1 MRRQVISGPAQRRK
15 AAGYSR
21 LCTKTGFATANML
34 NRRAGFAGAPRIAPA
49 ASNATGAERNR
60 GCIMPFATLAGP
72 VFHLHP
78 MGRLANLM
86 IEYMVALR
94 FADLVPGCRISN
106 ISIPEWGI
114 DHPPLD
120 SFGPAVVEEREQHID
135 IPALAEQMRSGRI
148 ARVNWIGFGQRMEN
162 FLPAARYQD
171 VFRTPFSQKL
181 GYGPEYLVCPIRAED
196 ILHAPHPDYV
206 LTPVEFYRD
215 IVELTGLQPVFIGQ
229 TQPNPYMDRI
239 RATFPNAIV
248 RPHDPDPLI
257 EFETIRQSRNL
268 VIGVSTFNWLAA
280 WLSRSDTTIYLAV
293 SGLYN
298 PMQKRDVDLLPFG
311 DPRYRFFLFPINYA
325 VDVQHHA
332 EAHRRLAPYWRQMS
346 HAALRRQFSEA
357 PRFPR
362 DIEQALSVFDED
374 YYLTINA
381 DVAAVAQQHG
391 RSFARS
397 HFTHHGISEGR
408 SALRFDP
415 VWYAAEYPL
424 AAFEVAQG
432 DYAGFEHHYAAI
444 GRARGY
450 RPYPPGA

>member
-1 MRRQVISGPAQRRK
+1 
-15 AAGYSR
+15 
-21 LCTKTGFATANML
+21 
-34 NRRAGFAGAPRIAPA
+34 
-49 ASNATGAERNR
+49 
-60 GCIMPFATLAGP
+60 MPFATLAGP

-248 RPHDPDPLI
+248 LPHDPDPLI

-280 WLSRSDTTIYLAV
+280 WLTRVNGRRRTIV
-293 SGLYN
+293 V
-298 PMQKRDVDLLPFG
+298 P
-311 DPRYRFFLFPINYA
+311 FPISLSTWMVPPCA
-325 VDVQHHA
+325 STICLQIERPRPVPP
-332 EAHRRLAPYWRQMS
+332 ERRLR
-346 HAALRRQFSEA
+346 
-357 PRFPR
+357 
-362 DIEQALSVFDED
+362 ALS
-374 YYLTINA
+374 T
-381 DVAAVAQQHG
+381 
-391 RSFARS
+391 R
-397 HFTHHGISEGR
+397 
-408 SALRFDP
+408 
-415 VWYAAEYPL
+415 
-424 AAFEVAQG
+424 
-432 DYAGFEHHYAAI
+432 
-444 GRARGY
+444 
-450 RPYPPGA
+450 